1 MPKPPSTAPRG
12 LLEDPARF
20 GRPGDV
26 IWIQPTTPAEYARA
40 RAAELQHHFVVEAT
54 DRLEQLGRSKS
65 WLEERSGIAA
75 GRLSKLLRGYAQ
87 LTLRDAVALEAVLGP
102 MLTELAF
109 SPFGVRHSS
118 LQARYQHGQ

>member
-1 MPKPPSTAPRG
+1 MPRD
-12 LLEDPARF
+12 LLGDPVMF

-26 IWIQPTTPAEYARA
+26 TWVQPTTPAAYASA
-40 RAAELQHHFVVEAT
+40 RAAELQHHFVVET
-54 DRLEQLGRSKS
+54 TKRLEQLGRSKS
-65 WLEERSGIAA
+65 WLEERSGIAP

-87 LTLRDAVALEAVLGP
+87 LTLRDIAAIEGILGP

-109 SPFGVRHSS
+109 SPFGVRDSS